1 MNSLQEGGGGRGSKY
16 DAVREGAEWGKGRKG
31 EGKDKR
37 EEEKEEARVDRR
49 GKPEDE
55 DVFLL
60 ALQLEEGTGSQRA

>member
-1 MNSLQEGGGGRGSKY
+1 M
-16 DAVREGAEWGKGRKG
+16 REGAEWGKGRKG

-37 EEEKEEARVDRR
+37 EEEKEEARVGRR

-60 ALQLEEGTGSQRA
+60 ALPLEEGTGSQRA